1 MTEAPL
7 APSNARVK
15 YLKRLLSD
23 PKVRRSEGV
32 WIAEG
37 VRLVEEVISSGVN
50 IRTAFFAEDFTGER
64 HEALRSNI
72 RERAAETWIL
82 SKGAM
87 RQVSDTQS
95 PQGVGVVIDPPP
107 FEEKGLLA
115 TPKPIVILDRLRD
128 PGNLGTIAR
137 SALAAGAG
145 AIILTADS
153 VDAGNPKA
161 LRASAGALLRL
172 PVMRASSKE
181 WLRRELQ
188 RPIYATT
195 GEGGTLPEERDLAA
209 PFALVMGQ
217 EASGLDPAW
226 EALVDGFI
234 TIPMEGEVE
243 SLNVATATGV
253 ILFEAA
259 RQRRSRG

>member
-1 MTEAPL
+1 MTESPL

-37 VRLVEEVISSGVN
+37 VRLVEEVVASGVK

-64 HEALRSNI
+64 HEKLRSDI
-72 RERAAETWIL
+72 REGASETWIL

-95 PQGVGVVIDPPP
+95 PQGVGVVIEPPL
-107 FEEKGLLA
+107 FDDAGLLEGA
-115 TPKPIVILDRLRD
+115 KPLVILDKLRD

-172 PVMRASSKE
+172 PVLRAGSRE
-181 WLRRELQ
+181 WLKKELK
-188 RPIYATT
+188 RPIYATA
-195 GEGGTLPEERDLAA
+195 GEGGSLPEERDLAA
-209 PFALVMGQ
+209 PFALIMGQ
-217 EASGLDPAW
+217 EAAGLDPAW
-226 EALVDGFI
+226 ETLVDGFI
-234 TIPMEGEVE
+234 TIPMEGAVE
-243 SLNVATATGV
+243 SLNVATATSV

-259 RQRRSRG
+259 RQRRARG